1 MSKSVKIYIALLV
14 VLLAAII
21 YFDATKA
28 KPIDWTPTYSIKDKN
43 PLGLYVF
50 DKEKQ
55 NYFRNQKIEKV
66 DISPYEY
73 FYDQYDEDTLVKTY
87 KIKGTFLSI
96 SEYCDIDDASV
107 GEICNFVS
115 HGNSMFLS
123 SKIIPNSL
131 LDSLKLKM
139 NSEFKYKDSI
149 FNWVANKKLGTQK
162 FKLIDGINNNYFS
175 KFDTIRTT
183 VLGYQSGDS
192 TRVNFVKVPW
202 VNGNFYLHLQPAAF
216 TNFHLLKDNHAQ
228 YAEKVLSYVPK
239 GSIFWHIKNQTGEQ
253 ISDSPLRF
261 IFSKPALYWAYY
273 IAIIG
278 LLFFIIFNAKRK
290 QRIVPIIEPLK
301 NSTID
306 FTKTIGNLYYQEGNH
321 DDTINKKI
329 VYFLEKIRN
338 QYLLDTDNLND
349 EFIKKLTQKS
359 GKNILDVQNV
369 IYLINQ
375 HRNNQHISI
384 EQDLVKMNK
393 AIEKITTI

>member
-1 MSKSVKIYIALLV
+1 M
-14 VLLAAII
+14 
-21 YFDATKA
+21 
-28 KPIDWTPTYSIKDKN
+28 
-43 PLGLYVF
+43 YVF

-96 SEYCDIDDASV
+96 SEYCDIDDTSV

-149 FNWVANKKLGTQK
+149 FNWVANKKLGNQK
-162 FKLIDGINNNYFS
+162 FKLIDGVNNNYFS
-175 KFDTIRTT
+175 KFDTIKTT

-359 GKNILDVQNV
+359 GKNILEVQNV
-369 IYLINQ
+369 VYLINQ

-384 EQDLVKMNK
+384 EQDLVQMNK